1 MKRYILLAAAA
12 FASGVLQLTKKQY
25 EPRAACLEPLG
36 EDRYKIK
43 YPVTFKVGERVGWDQ
58 PVPKGQRE
66 IIVPEDEYEM
76 ARISAGKDKADTVA
90 MTRED
95 FQSLEKTID
104 ELMAMNAEKAEEI
117 EKLKAE
123 IGPKDQEIE
132 RLKADLPKANEAAK
146 KSK

>member
-1 MKRYILLAAAA
+1 MKQYILLAAAA
-12 FASGVLQLTKKQY
+12 FASGVLQLTKTQY

-43 YPVTFKVGERVGWDQ
+43 YPVTFKAGERLGWDQ
-58 PVPKGQRE
+58 PVPKGRRE
-66 IIVPEDEYEM
+66 TIVPVDEYE
-76 ARISAGKDKADTVA
+76 AGLSGHDKPDTVA

-95 FQSLEKTID
+95 FQSLERTIE
-104 ELMAMNAEKAEEI
+104 ELMAMNTDKAEEI

-123 IGPKDQEIE
+123 IE
-132 RLKADLPKANEAAK
+132 RLKADLQKANEAAK